1 MGSHGI
7 EGATKL
13 AVVRLGP
20 RSLWELEEL
29 HRPPCAILH
38 IDQHLS
44 LWRLCSQREQW
55 LCLSSRLM
63 TVEEGG
69 SGALRTGG
77 HASGVPQEPLTLR
90 AQHEPSGGGRSQ
102 EGPSGDEPGQFPN
115 LTPTLS
121 LNGSRYGA
129 RPRGKPWDRGSS
141 QTGCSPLGNPERFG
155 GVYYPACG
163 HDQWILYPGG

>member
-20 RSLWELEEL
+20 RRLWELEEL

-115 LTPTLS
+115 PTPTLS

-129 RPRGKPWDRGSS
+129 RPRGKPWDRGSG